1 MYAHLCIVMSCIE
14 NHYIAVAHAKK
25 SLEYA
30 TISIKYTMKAASK
43 GVTHTVSAQKL
54 RKKIYLGDALKKQVK
69 DKLHNNISILNSCL
83 KMISKQEVSA
93 GLIKLNVIDGFKQEL
108 KETLNL
114 NSIMKIKPITYYK
127 LKTLTN
133 LDFELESDEVFR
145 KTFNVIIGFY
155 LISTEAAMLDDKE
168 LAIKTRNKAVAIA
181 RTFLPNDCTLVSQ
194 IQYLDE

>member
-1 MYAHLCIVMSCIE
+1 MQ
-14 NHYIAVAHAKK
+14 HYIQYMSGLFAW
-25 SLEYA
+25 
-30 TISIKYTMKAASK
+30 
-43 GVTHTVSAQKL
+43 HTVSAQKL